1 MQNREKQNIFPDY
14 NILEKDKLSSN
25 YTSMI
30 TKDHLESRENY
41 NMMNIQNYEM
51 DNFKSASKI
60 YKHTNP
66 SK

>member
-14 NILEKDKLSSN
+14 NILDKDKLQNNFPSIIN
-25 YTSMI
+25 KETI
-30 TKDHLESRENY
+30 ESRENY
-41 NMMNIQNYEM
+41 NSLNIQYD

-60 YKHTNP
+60 YKNTNP

>member
-14 NILEKDKLSSN
+14 NILDKDKLQNNFPSLIN
-25 YTSMI
+25 KETI
-30 TKDHLESRENY
+30 ESRENY
-41 NMMNIQNYEM
+41 NSLNIQYD

-60 YKHTNP
+60 YKNTNP

>member
-14 NILEKDKLSSN
+14 NILDKDKPQNNFPSIIN
-25 YTSMI
+25 KETI
-30 TKDHLESRENY
+30 ESRENY
-41 NMMNIQNYEM
+41 NLLNIPYEV

-60 YKHTNP
+60 YKPTNP

>member
-1 MQNREKQNIFPDY
+1 MQNREKQNIFPDHG
-14 NILEKDKLSSN
+14 ILYKDKLSNN
-25 YTSMI
+25 YPSI
-30 TKDHLESRENY
+30 INKDQMESRENF
-41 NMMNIQNYEM
+41 NMLNIPNYEM

>member
-1 MQNREKQNIFPDY
+1 MQNREKQNIFSDY
-14 NILEKDKLSSN
+14 SILDKDKLSNNFSAII
-25 YTSMI
+25 S
-30 TKDHLESRENY
+30 KDPIESRENY
-41 NMMNIQNYEM
+41 NMLNIPNYEM

>member
-14 NILEKDKLSSN
+14 NIIDKDKLQNNFPSIIN
-25 YTSMI
+25 KETI
-30 TKDHLESRENY
+30 ESRENY
-41 NMMNIQNYEM
+41 NLLNIPYEV

-60 YKHTNP
+60 YKNTNP

>member
-1 MQNREKQNIFPDY
+1 MQNREKQNIFSDY
-14 NILEKDKLSSN
+14 SILDKDKLSNNFSAII
-25 YTSMI
+25 SKEPI
-30 TKDHLESRENY
+30 ESRENY
-41 NMMNIQNYEM
+41 NMLNIPNYEM

>member
-14 NILEKDKLSSN
+14 NILDKDKLQNNFPSLIN
-25 YTSMI
+25 KETI
-30 TKDHLESRENY
+30 ESRENY
-41 NMMNIQNYEM
+41 NSLNIQYE

-60 YKHTNP
+60 YKNTNP

>member
-14 NILEKDKLSSN
+14 NILDKDKLQNNFPSLIN
-25 YTSMI
+25 KETI
-30 TKDHLESRENY
+30 ESRENY
-41 NMMNIQNYEM
+41 NSLNIQYE

-60 YKHTNP
+60 YKNANP